1 VDNEPKNSKAE
12 FKLNKMKSRFTLITC
27 LPGLLSSVLF
37 HTTTAQQDA
46 DSQPYQPEPELAAA
60 QVDYYQ
66 PQEPAPARIPAI
78 GSPGST
84 LSFYTYKLSYMQ
96 SDRVLGLLK
105 ALGYATVEFY
115 PENGESLDTYIYN
128 SIQPIQDYPLIIKM
142 IDAGKTSLM
151 QPALDGGIGEG
162 GANSLGGTYL
172 HQQTTGAPE
181 QRLFIVY
188 EKTAPEQLHA
198 LLQLMRNEIDVAAS
212 QMVIEALVVEI
223 NTAKAKELGFS
234 YNQVDKKTSSSQ
246 LSTGKFSSTFRSNE
260 NSLFSWDSSN
270 DPIGSFLHTDGNR
283 YPNYGQWT
291 RAAPLGL
298 TASIS
303 AFVEDGHAEILSNP
317 SVLVLDGRQARI
329 QVGQQVPTSN
339 VSTTAAGSYASVSYI
354 QTGIVLNI
362 RPRVS
367 EDGSEITMQI
377 ETIVSSADTQSGST
391 ETGALLAPEIE
402 NKQVQTFVRVA
413 DNTPFI
419 VGGLISKKDDK
430 DTTGIPIL
438 SDIPILGNLFKK
450 KTSQNNKREVIIV
463 LTPHV
468 INTNDKSFSYVIPKD
483 SQSFDSFDNLLF
495 RNAYRIRDDD
505 LFDLSFA
512 TKSDYYL
519 KILKDLKNFRD
530 THVELAEEEP
540 VFGFLDKQVP
550 GEEVIV
556 RRMIW
561 EIVHKAKYHEY
572 ITDDHILVFES
583 NEAAKFGNK
592 FKTNLLSVLLDG
604 LVKNKRENSLVLDFA
619 DHKAKTTGPFE
630 HPRALITTADIE
642 NPEDYV
648 EQISLLNADDP
659 NRNTILLSSTIAPP
673 GVRNA
678 TALEVLKGVLV
689 LKRIL
694 SLNSSMPVTIKE
706 FRVGRQIIFPTE
718 QELKDKYHI
727 IDYDVARF
735 FYEIINYY
743 PEFERAFNRDAQAIV
758 DRISENNKTATTVD
772 YYLREGDETTG
783 PFTVE
788 QLRQSI
794 ADGYIKTDDWVCLA
808 TRDAEWEMA
817 GEADGLKQ
825 FFNAPVKRNPTDPT
839 LNSLNE

>member
-1 VDNEPKNSKAE
+1 M
-12 FKLNKMKSRFTLITC
+12 NKMKFPFGLITC
-27 LPGLLSSVLF
+27 LLGLLSSLLSQS
-37 HTTTAQQDA
+37 TIAQQDA
-46 DSQPYQPEPELAAA
+46 NSQPYQAEPELAAA
-60 QVDYYQ
+60 QEDYYQ
-66 PQEPAPARIPAI
+66 PQEPAPARMPAI

-115 PENGESLDTYIYN
+115 TENGESLDTYIYN
-128 SIQPIQDYPLIIKM
+128 AIQPIQDYPLIIKM
-142 IDAGKTSLM
+142 LDAGKTSLM
-151 QPALDGGIGEG
+151 QPALDGGYGEE

-234 YNQVDKKTSSSQ
+234 YTQVDKRTTSSQ
-246 LSTGKFSSTFRSNE
+246 FSTGKFSSTFRSNK
-260 NSLFSWDSSN
+260 NSLFSWDSSR
-270 DPIGSFLHTDGNR
+270 DPIGSSFDTRDGNL
-283 YPNYGQWT
+283 YPTYGQWART
-291 RAAPLGL
+291 APLGL
-298 TASIS
+298 SASIS

-339 VSTTAAGSYASVSYI
+339 VTTTAAGSYASVSYI

-377 ETIVSSADTQSGST
+377 ETIVSSAETSGKT

-450 KTSQNNKREVIIV
+450 KTSQNSKREVIIV

-468 INTNDKSFSYVIPKD
+468 INTKDKSFSYVIPKD

-512 TKSDYYL
+512 TQSNYYL
-519 KILKDLKNFRD
+519 KILKDLKVFHD
-530 THVELAEEEP
+530 KHIELSDEEP
-540 VFGFLDKQVP
+540 VFGFLKDRVP

-561 EIVHKAKYHEY
+561 EIVHKSKYHEY

-583 NEAAKFGNK
+583 NEDAKFGNK

-604 LVKNKRENSLVLDFA
+604 LTKNKKENSLVLDFA
-619 DHKAKTTGPFE
+619 DHKAKTSGPFE
-630 HPRALITTADIE
+630 HPRALITKADVKDPS
-642 NPEDYV
+642 NYV

-659 NRNTILLSSTIAPP
+659 DRNTILLSSTIAPP
-673 GVRNA
+673 GVRRA

-758 DRISENNKTATTVD
+758 DRVSEDSKTAETFE

-788 QLRQSI
+788 QLSESI
-794 ADGYIKTDDWVCLA
+794 AEGHIKADDWVCLA
-808 TRDAEWEMA
+808 IADADWEAA
-817 GEADGLKQ
+817 GEAEGLKDL
-825 FFNAPVKRNPTDPT
+825 FEAPTKESPATQP
-839 LNSLNE
+839 

>member
-1 VDNEPKNSKAE
+1 MNYPIG
-12 FKLNKMKSRFTLITC
+12 LITS
-27 LPGLLSSVLF
+27 LLGLLSSLLSQN
-37 HTTTAQQDA
+37 TLAQQDA
-46 DSQPYQPEPELAAA
+46 YSQPYQPEPELAAA
-60 QVDYYQ
+60 QEDYYP
-66 PQEPAPARIPAI
+66 PQEPAPPRMPAI

-84 LSFYTYKLSYMQ
+84 LKFHTYKLSYMQ

-115 PENGESLDTYIYN
+115 TENGESLDTYIYN
-128 SIQPIQDYPLIIKM
+128 SIQQIQDYPLIIKM

-198 LLQLMRNEIDVAAS
+198 LLQLLRNEIDVAAS

-234 YNQVDKKTSSSQ
+234 YTQVDKKSTSSQ
-246 LSTGKFSSTFRSNE
+246 FSTGEFSSTFRSNE
-260 NSLFSWDSSN
+260 NSLFSWDSSR
-270 DPIGSFLHTDGNR
+270 DPIGSFLSTDGNR
-283 YPNYGQWT
+283 YPNYGQWART
-291 RAAPLGL
+291 APLGFS
-298 TASIS
+298 ASIS

-339 VSTTAAGSYASVSYI
+339 VTTTAAGSYASVSYI

-377 ETIVSSADTQSGST
+377 ETIVSSAETSGKT

-430 DTTGIPIL
+430 DTTGVPIL
-438 SDIPILGNLFKK
+438 SDIPLIGNLFKK

-519 KILKDLKNFRD
+519 NILKDLKDFHD
-530 THVELAEEEP
+530 SHIELSEEEEP
-540 VFGFLDKQVP
+540 VFGFLDKKVP

-561 EIVHKAKYHEY
+561 EIVHKSKYHEY

-583 NEAAKFGNK
+583 NEDAKFGNK

-604 LVKNKRENSLVLDFA
+604 LANNKKENSLVLDFA

-630 HPRALITTADIE
+630 HPRALITKVNVRDPSNYIE
-642 NPEDYV
+642 
-648 EQISLLNADDP
+648 QMSLLNANDP
-659 NRNTILLSSTIAPP
+659 DRNTILLSSSIAPP
-673 GVRNA
+673 GVRRA

-727 IDYDVARF
+727 VDYDVARF

-758 DRISENNKTATTVD
+758 DRISDDNKTATTLD

-783 PFTVE
+783 PFTLE
-788 QLRQSI
+788 QLSQSI
-794 ADGYIKTDDWVCLA
+794 TEGYIKFDDWVCLA
-808 TRDAEWEMA
+808 TEDAEWEVA
-817 GEADGLKQ
+817 GEAKGLKE
-825 FFNAPVKRNPTDPT
+825 FFEVTPRKTPEPQP
-839 LNSLNE
+839 